1 MAGDPERSA
10 HAHAATPVIGPV
22 NAFPRRQ
29 ARDMAGLIRRDTV
42 PVQTAHRSTDSCYP
56 SSSARRS
63 PSRAP
68 RAQPGRTSPWARLP
82 QSRVLSNDT
91 CSISSVT
98 GTKPGAGWAC
108 AAADARENGSRRQG
122 APDEAGNRTVDRR
135 PCSHHDNPFCK
146 ARRKP
151 PRRNRWQPPPRAA
164 IHPRSRRPPVPS
176 AAPCTPVDGFRD
188 PRRRSPRA
196 SPVPRRSSGSG
207 ALRGKRSGPDR
218 CRRFQR
224 GSRLIFSTPPASA
237 ASQMVWPLLNGHGR
251 LRFLNVTVSASA
263 GGSPAA
269 GRLNVRESTRRDS
282 ETASAPRRENRSV

>member
-42 PVQTAHRSTDSCYP
+42 PIRTAHRSTDSCYP

-135 PCSHHDNPFCK
+135 PCSHHDNPF
-146 ARRKP
+146 ARLAAN
-151 PRRNRWQPPPRAA
+151 RRGA
-164 IHPRSRRPPVPS
+164 IVGSLRPGRLSIHDLDDHRSRRPRHARQSMGFGIHGADLLERLPFR
-176 AAPCTPVDGFRD
+176 AAHRVQ
-188 PRRRSPRA
+188 
-196 SPVPRRSSGSG
+196 
-207 ALRGKRSGPDR
+207 ALCAGNDPDR
-218 CRRFQR
+218 
-224 GSRLIFSTPPASA
+224 IA
-237 ASQMVWPLLNGHGR
+237 AADP
-251 LRFLNVTVSASA
+251 
-263 GGSPAA
+263 
-269 GRLNVRESTRRDS
+269 
-282 ETASAPRRENRSV
+282 SVAVG